1 MAKSQIA
8 NAVDQ
13 TMFRTARSMSRW
25 MIFNVLESG
34 RISAK
39 WCYGER
45 EEYLRTL
52 VCSLCRCSN

>member
-25 MIFNVLESG
+25 ITLNVLG
-34 RISAK
+34 KVIM
-39 WCYGER
+39 
-45 EEYLRTL
+45 
-52 VCSLCRCSN
+52 